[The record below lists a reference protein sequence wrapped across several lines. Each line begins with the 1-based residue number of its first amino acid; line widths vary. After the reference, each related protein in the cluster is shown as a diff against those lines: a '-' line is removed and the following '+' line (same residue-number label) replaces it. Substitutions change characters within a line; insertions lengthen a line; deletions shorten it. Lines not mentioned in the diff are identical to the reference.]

1 MSQAPLS
8 LYRNTKINFMDHK
21 HWKHYLQTLRV
32 TERLLADVP
41 EAVRNNRRTGSG
53 FSGPVTET
61 VTVTEKQEK
70 EKEVLCLNVGETPED

>member
-1 MSQAPLS
+1 MG
-8 LYRNTKINFMDHK
+8 HK
-21 HWKHYLQTLRV
+21 HLKNDLQTLHV

-41 EAVRNNRRTGSG
+41 EAVRNNRRTGRR

>member
-1 MSQAPLS
+1 MG
-8 LYRNTKINFMDHK
+8 HK
-21 HWKHYLQTLRV
+21 HLKNDLQTLHV